1 MQSFELY
8 NYDIP
13 TSLIIIYDGLYY
25 HVRLKQRWF
34 NVGHPSAMTVHM
46 FNYKWLWTISDN

>member
-1 MQSFELY
+1 MQSVELY

-25 HVRLKQRWF
+25 HGRL
-34 NVGHPSAMTVHM
+34 N
-46 FNYKWLWTISDN
+46 